1 MWNTKLQN
9 SCWVIYPE
17 NKPEASFLC
26 WRQCK
31 ESCYMWSAG
40 FFLHS
45 LLSSAVHSRSPFPLS
60 EVCSDAQSFQASE
73 KLPDV
78 DCSALHSTVE
88 PTERKKLSTE
98 VPHSPRV
105 ENHRYCTLLVSFLK
119 ALLEAELTY
128 PWNILKCSVTATHH
142 HLLATSL
149 CTMHGFLTDKESSG
163 SSIL

>member
-45 LLSSAVHSRSPFPLS
+45 LPSSAVHSRSPFPLS

-88 PTERKKLSTE
+88 PTEKKKKTLYRSPSQPKSWKSPLLHLACLFSKSPPWGWTDISMKHTEMLSNCH
-98 VPHSPRV
+98 PPP
-105 ENHRYCTLLVSFLK
+105 LVSHITLHDAWFS
-119 ALLEAELTY
+119 Y
-128 PWNILKCSVTATHH
+128 R
-142 HLLATSL
+142 
-149 CTMHGFLTDKESSG
+149 
-163 SSIL
+163 